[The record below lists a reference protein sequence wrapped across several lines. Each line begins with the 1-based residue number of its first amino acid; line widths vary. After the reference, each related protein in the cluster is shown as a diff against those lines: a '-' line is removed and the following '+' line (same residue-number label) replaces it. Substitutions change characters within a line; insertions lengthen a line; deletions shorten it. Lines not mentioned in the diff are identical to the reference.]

1 MGEVFPGVLQG
12 IPREAPGIT
21 RVAQGLPNEVPRGA
35 QGIPREVGFRE
46 ARDPLAAWMGWLGW
60 LGSME
65 SPMGYLESVWGVV
78 LG

>member
-1 MGEVFPGVLQG
+1 MGHRVPRVVLGDPQRG
-12 IPREAPGIT
+12 LSD
-21 RVAQGLPNEVPRGA
+21 AQRGSGVPRGA
-35 QGIPREVGFRE
+35 QGIPRELGFPE

-65 SPMGYLESVWGVV
+65 SPMGYLKSVWGLV